1 MLSNSSSNS
10 SPQSPKISL
19 LVAAYN
25 IEDYIAKCLNSLVQ
39 QTLKDIEIIVV
50 NDGSTDTTLDRIK
63 EWANKDERIKII
75 DQENQGLSN
84 VRKIGFQ
91 VAQGK
96 YVQYVDGDDWLV
108 LNACEKLYNQAEK
121 EQADVV
127 VFHYQEVY
135 SNEEKQNCC
144 GYHKERLAPYTFI
157 SFVKGGLFCSVWT
170 KLIRRQFLVD
180 CDFQFPQNITYGEDE
195 AFSAL
200 LFLQQPNIAFINDY
214 LYCYYRRTDSAF
226 YNLKGYVDDSELI
239 FALIKQALNM
249 MNAEQILIEYA
260 NFYVVT
266 YLLILYGKAIV
277 NEDKQITKK
286 IHQEILKKNIVVAKS
301 IYNEILIQQIKWQL
315 YNRFP
320 RLYLIIKKLNLQLQ
334 QKIQ

>member
-1 MLSNSSSNS
+1 MLSNSSSTY
-10 SPQSPKISL
+10 SPKSPKISL

-25 IEDYIAKCLNSLVQ
+25 IENYIEKCLNSLVQ

-50 NDGSTDTTLDRIK
+50 NDGSTDTTLDKIK
-63 EWANKDERIKII
+63 DFANKDERIKII

-84 VRKIGFQ
+84 VRKVGFQ

-96 YVQYVDGDDWLV
+96 YIQYVDGDDWLV

-121 EQADVV
+121 ELADVV
-127 VFHYQEVY
+127 VFHYQKVY
-135 SNEEKQNCC
+135 SNGEKQNCC
-144 GYHKERLAPYTFI
+144 GYHKERLASHTFI
-157 SFVKGGLFCSVWT
+157 SFVKGGLFCSVCT

-214 LYCYYRRTDSAF
+214 LYCYYQRTESA
-226 YNLKGYVDDSELI
+226 NHDLESYVNDSELV
-239 FALIKQALNM
+239 FSLIKQALNM
-249 MNAEQILIEYA
+249 MSAEQIIIEYA
-260 NFYVVT
+260 DFYT
-266 YLLILYGKAIV
+266 LIYLLILYAKAIV

-286 IHQEILKKNIVVAKS
+286 IHQKILKKNIVVAKS
-301 IYNEILIQQIKWQL
+301 IYNETPTQQIKWQL

-320 RLYLIIKKLNLQLQ
+320 KLYLIIKKLHLKLQ
-334 QKIQ
+334 